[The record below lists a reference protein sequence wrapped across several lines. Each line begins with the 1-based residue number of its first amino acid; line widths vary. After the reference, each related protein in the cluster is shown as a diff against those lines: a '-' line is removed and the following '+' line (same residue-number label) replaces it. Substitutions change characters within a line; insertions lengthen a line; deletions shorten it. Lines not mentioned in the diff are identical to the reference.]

1 MKYGYIRVSTKGQNT
16 DSQRD
21 ELLTYGV
28 DEIVE
33 EVVTGISK
41 KKDVLDELIK
51 KTDPGD
57 EIVVLRHD
65 RLGRNTLQLL
75 SLIDTLKNKGVSINI
90 LNIGLDSSSMFYE
103 PILAILSAFS
113 DLDRQQL
120 KEKQRLGIEA
130 AKRRGKH
137 LGRKAPY
144 SKDAMDEAIRRFE
157 NREITYAQIREIYGI
172 PKSSV
177 FSERKKRRNTSLLSE

>member
-21 ELLTYGV
+21 ELLAYGV

-33 EVVTGISK
+33 EVITGVAK
-41 KKDVLDELIK
+41 KKDQLDELVRK
-51 KTDPGD
+51 LNEGD
-57 EIVVLRHD
+57 ELVVLRHD

-75 SLIDTLKNKGVSINI
+75 MLIETLKNKNVGINI

-103 PILAILSAFS
+103 PFLAILSAFS

-120 KEKQRLGIEA
+120 KEKQKLGIA
-130 AKRRGKH
+130 AARKRGKH
-137 LGRKAPY
+137 LGRKASY
-144 SKDAMDEAIRRFE
+144 SKDAMNEALRRFE
-157 NREITYAQIREIYGI
+157 SGEITYQQATEIYNI
-172 PKSSV
+172 PKSSLYA
-177 FSERKKRRNTSLLSE
+177 ERKKRRNASILSQ